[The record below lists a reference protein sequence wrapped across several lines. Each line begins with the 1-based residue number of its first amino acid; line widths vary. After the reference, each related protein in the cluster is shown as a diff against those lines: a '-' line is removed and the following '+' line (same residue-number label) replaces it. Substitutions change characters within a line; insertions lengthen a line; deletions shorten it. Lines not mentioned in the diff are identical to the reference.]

1 MEKGFLESFE
11 MAKDFQELRKKLIAE
26 TKKKIKASVGKDNLI
41 MQAVSSIDEADR
53 AANMLAKRLREWYSF
68 YLPEFS
74 DSIASHEKF
83 AELIIKKSKKELLS
97 EIKLSADQSMG
108 AELEKED
115 LDAIKELAKSLLEL
129 YKLREAQE
137 KYLEKAMKSLCP
149 NITAVA
155 GSLIGA
161 KLISLAGNLKKLSL
175 FPAST
180 VQLLGAEK
188 ALFRHLKT
196 GAKSPKYGIL
206 HEHPL
211 IAQAKKKDHGKIAR
225 LLADKIA
232 IAAKVDFFKG
242 NYVGDKLKKD
252 IEKRLK

>member
-1 MEKGFLESFE
+1 

-26 TKKKIKASVGKDNLI
+26 TKKKVKQSVSKGNLI
-41 MQAVSSIDEADR
+41 IQAVNSIDEADK
-53 AANMLAKRLREWYSF
+53 AGNMLAKRLREWYSF

-83 AELIIKKSKKELLS
+83 AELILKKSKKELLN
-97 EIKLSADQSMG
+97 EIRLQPEQSMG

-129 YKLREAQE
+129 YKLRESQE
-137 KYLEKAMKSLCP
+137 KYLENAMKSLCP

-155 GSLIGA
+155 GAVIGA
-161 KLISLAGNLKKLSL
+161 KLLAIAGSLKKLSL

-211 IAQAKKKDHGKIAR
+211 IAQAKKKDHGKVAR

-252 IEKRLK
+252 IERRIKK